1 MFCRIADTPQ
11 FAYSPSKGIFAYD
24 WDEAFDVTDFI
35 IKLCL
40 YNSETGTE
48 QIKKM
53 LQRFSQYPFEN
64 DAELCLQSVAKR
76 LNANIDALRPGF
88 MQTMNRFSIISEK
101 QISALTDVLSGTYP
115 IPLVVYYEE
124 YIRILQIKTK
134 GYILVKKK
142 GHKGLNGFYAIPNC
156 FSKKKEDAERFAKC
170 MHPYIGNYDCV
181 YTRNEKGRELLLE
194 GRVKALAN
202 REERCISHK
211 KVKGALE

>member
-1 MFCRIADTPQ
+1 MGSALLSPPLFGDVNQRKGGKRNNLSQTCKHELAETVLNSISYLSGGSGRDKAL
-11 FAYSPSKGIFAYD
+11 FAQCVNEF
-24 WDEAFDVTDFI
+24 FDVID
-35 IKLCL
+35 
-40 YNSETGTE
+40 N
-48 QIKKM
+48 
-53 LQRFSQYPFEN
+53 QR
-64 DAELCLQSVAKR
+64 
-76 LNANIDALRPGF
+76 
-88 MQTMNRFSIISEK
+88 
-101 QISALTDVLSGTYP
+101 
-115 IPLVVYYEE
+115 
-124 YIRILQIKTK
+124 
-134 GYILVKKK
+134 YILVKKK